1 MKRARLWIWRATRL
15 GVYSLGLYSLW
26 IRHFVIFIVTVI
38 VIDSVIVAVTDMMC
52 LLVHDEPSWRSEYTS
67 LSTC

>member
-1 MKRARLWIWRATRL
+1 MNRARLWIWRATRL

-38 VIDSVIVAVTDMMC
+38 VSVIVVVTDMMC
-52 LLVHDEPSWRSEYTS
+52 LLVHDEPSW
-67 LSTC
+67 

>member
-1 MKRARLWIWRATRL
+1 MNRARLWIWRATRL

-26 IRHFVIFIVTVI
+26 IRHFVIFIVTVTVMVSAI
-38 VIDSVIVAVTDMMC
+38 VVVTDMMC

-67 LSTC
+67 LCTC